1 MNKKMEKNKK
11 IYDVRAINRMRCIAG
26 IVMGSLIIAAAL
38 LALVLNVANYYLD
51 DVPEAGLGTFR
62 MFTTLSNLLVAIAA
76 FLIISYQIDGLR
88 KDNYHLPQWVV
99 DLLYVGTTCVAV
111 TFLVAA
117 TAISAAQ
124 GFEVAMLSKSNIFM
138 HTAIPVMAVIL
149 FTFVNSDHNVRFAK
163 TFLSLSPLFAYAA
176 VYFVMAIAIGEERGG
191 WRDVYGLNAFI
202 PWPVTYFGMFLLS
215 FGVSTLL
222 RVLHN
227 ARHARRK
234 KAIRDYYLY
243 SDDFAGLTAAE
254 AVRKLAKD
262 SGGQTAYL
270 DVPLR
275 IIDMLK
281 ERCGG
286 EESRSELAKL
296 YVDACLGAPEEK

>member
-1 MNKKMEKNKK
+1 MKKQKK
-11 IYDVRAINRMRCIAG
+11 IYDVRAINRMRCGAG
-26 IVMGSLIIAAAL
+26 IVMGSLIIAAAVT
-38 LALVLNVANYYLD
+38 ALVLNVANYYLD

-62 MFTTLSNLLVAIAA
+62 MFTTLSNLLVAISA

-99 DLLYVGTTCVAV
+99 DLLYVGTTGVAV

-124 GFEVAMLSKSNIFM
+124 GFEVAMLSKSNVFM
-138 HTAIPVMAVIL
+138 HTAIPIMAVIL
-149 FTFVNSDHNVRFAK
+149 FAFVNSDHRVGFAK
-163 TFLSLSPLFAYAA
+163 TFLSLSPLFVYAA
-176 VYFVMAIAIGEERGG
+176 VYYVMAIAIGEERGG

-215 FGVSTLL
+215 SGISTLL

-234 KAIRDYYLY
+234 RAIRDYYLY
-243 SDDFAGLTAAE
+243 SDDFAGLSIEE
-254 AVRKLAKD
+254 AVAKLAK
-262 SGGQTAYL
+262 SSSLQQAYI
-270 DVPLR
+270 DIPLR
-275 IIDMLK
+275 IIDMLR
-281 ERCGG
+281 ERYGC
-286 EESRSELAKL
+286 EESAADLAKI
-296 YVDACLGAPEEK
+296 YVDAAIGGTEEK

>member
-1 MNKKMEKNKK
+1 MRKNNK
-11 IYDVRAINRMRCIAG
+11 IYDVRAINRMRCVAG
-26 IVMGSLIIAAAL
+26 IVMGALIIASAL

-76 FLIISYQIDGLR
+76 FLIISYQIDGFR

-124 GFEVAMLSKSNIFM
+124 GFEVAMISRSNIFM
-138 HTAIPVMAVIL
+138 HTLIPIMAVIL

-163 TFLSLSPLFAYAA
+163 TFLSLSPLFVYAA
-176 VYFVMAIAIGEERGG
+176 VYYVMAIAIGEEREG
-191 WRDVYGLNAFI
+191 WREVYGLNAFI
-202 PWPVTYFGMFLLS
+202 PWPVTYFVMFLFS

-234 KAIRDYYLY
+234 RAIRDYYMY
-243 SDDFAGLTAAE
+243 SEDFAGLSAAE
-254 AVRKLAKD
+254 AVEKLAKD
-262 SGGQTAYL
+262 AGGQTAYL

-286 EESRSELAKL
+286 EESRSELAKI
-296 YVDACLGAPEEK
+296 YVDTVLSEAEEQ

>member
-1 MNKKMEKNKK
+1 MNKKMEQNKK

-99 DLLYVGTTCVAV
+99 DLLYVGTTGVSV
-111 TFLVAA
+111 TFLVAS

-124 GFEVAMLSKSNIFM
+124 GFEVAMLSKSNVFM
-138 HTAIPVMAVIL
+138 HTAIPIMAVVL

-163 TFLSLSPLFAYAA
+163 TFLSLSPLFVYAA

-202 PWPVTYFGMFLLS
+202 PWPITYFGMFLLS

-234 KAIRDYYLY
+234 KAIRNYYLY
-243 SDDFAGLTAAE
+243 SDDFAGLTATE

-262 SGGQTAYL
+262 AGDQTAYL

-286 EESRSELAKL
+286 EESRSELAKI
-296 YVDACLGAPEEK
+296 YVDACLAAPEEK

>member
-1 MNKKMEKNKK
+1 MNKKMEQNKK

-99 DLLYVGTTCVAV
+99 DLLYVGTTGVSV
-111 TFLVAA
+111 TFLVAS

-124 GFEVAMLSKSNIFM
+124 GFDVAMFSKSNVFM
-138 HTAIPVMAVIL
+138 HTAIPIMAVVL

-163 TFLSLSPLFAYAA
+163 TFLSLSPLFVYAA

-202 PWPVTYFGMFLLS
+202 PWPITYFGMFLLS

-243 SDDFAGLTAAE
+243 SDDFAGLTATE

-262 SGGQTAYL
+262 AGDQTAYL